1 MFILIFE
8 TGQFIQSCKKWEEK
22 ITEEKNWVTFKLHFT
37 KAHKRLRKPK
47 AAADNA
53 GYGSVNNALMQET
66 STHLENLETNTSVD
80 RNVVSSLS
88 ETSTSLV
95 AEISDVNATLAVA
108 VTDITALR
116 VQLSSM
122 DSDGRGRGRGKG
134 QGSYQ
139 HHPGGRGEAS
149 IPRTMRR
156 FNNTDYC
163 FSFGYDIQDWYNGES
178 YPWKKANHATDVT
191 RADNKEGSQK
201 IGPL

>member
-1 MFILIFE
+1 MKVNSNS
-8 TGQFIQSCKKWEEK
+8 GQCDYG
-22 ITEEKNWVTFKLHFT
+22 
-37 KAHKRLRKPK
+37 
-47 AAADNA
+47 AA
-53 GYGSVNNALMQET
+53 NNVLMQET
-66 STHLENLETNTSVD
+66 ATYLENLATNTAPD
-80 RNVVSSLS
+80 CNVVSSLS

-134 QGSYQ
+134 QDSYQ